1 MEMIDFFAEKN
12 MFSLVATSLELLNDT
27 SSFKYNYY
35 QALIHLYDKDYNQAI
50 QVADQI
56 LEEKSTLPQVI
67 RIKALACFYSRTI
80 YFSISREVLQI

>member
-35 QALIHLYDKDYNQAI
+35 
-50 QVADQI
+50 
-56 LEEKSTLPQVI
+56 
-67 RIKALACFYSRTI
+67 
-80 YFSISREVLQI
+80 